1 MTDLRARRSR
11 AGLTQAELAARS
23 GVAQPNIAA
32 YEAGR
37 RRPSPATVAR
47 LNAALA
53 PLPSAQLREHRDAAV
68 RVLAAHKMSNPRVF
82 GSVAQGQDH
91 PGSDIDLL
99 VRVEKHSDVHDD
111 LRTWLEGWSL
121 SLAEMNFLKTGYN
134 TGGLLDVHIIT
145 DDDISSRSSFAVKIN
160 AITDPARPLAMKNRV
175 I

>member
-99 VRVEKHSDVHDD
+99 VDAADD
-111 LRTWLEGWSL
+111 LD
-121 SLAEMNFLKTGYN
+121 
-134 TGGLLDVHIIT
+134 LLDIVDAAEALESILGSHV
-145 DDDISSRSSFAVKIN
+145 DIVTSRSLRPGHE
-160 AITDPARPLAMKNRV
+160 ITRTARAL
-175 I
+175 

>member
-11 AGLTQAELAARS
+11 AGLTQSELAARS

-82 GSVAQGQDH
+82 GSVAQGQDR

-99 VRVEKHSDVHDD
+99 VDAADD
-111 LRTWLEGWSL
+111 LD
-121 SLAEMNFLKTGYN
+121 
-134 TGGLLDVHIIT
+134 LLDIVDAAEALESILGSHV
-145 DDDISSRSSFAVKIN
+145 DIVTSRSLRPGHE
-160 AITDPARPLAMKNRV
+160 ITRTARAL
-175 I
+175 